1 MSTYTAHSV
10 NTSRLEIEY
19 LEWNPQGRRTAVL
32 VHGWPDSVRT
42 WFTTAPLLASAG
54 YRVIAPSVRGY
65 AGTRFLSAD
74 TPRSGQLAALGRDLV
89 EFVQALRQVGAPL
102 SGTKAQARELAG
114 DVQRARAAL
123 AHAIAQDPLP
133 PPAPGADLAKDA
145 AWSTYLQR
153 HLELQRKMDRLID
166 PLREHVRQ
174 ALGRTSTRL
183 RQLAAMDVVL
193 AQTLA
198 ARQERLLPTL
208 PALLQ
213 RRYEDLR
220 AQHRQALLASGAED
234 DPAQWR
240 AEGAWLHRFEQDWRQ
255 ALMAEVDL
263 RLEPVLGLV
272 EALAQPPLRPLT
284 DPRNTDGQGTR
295 PATHHETP

>member
-1 MSTYTAHSV
+1 MT
-10 NTSRLEIEY
+10 R
-19 LEWNPQGRRTAVL
+19 Q
-32 VHGWPDSVRT
+32 
-42 WFTTAPLLASAG
+42 FAS
-54 YRVIAPSVRGY
+54 
-65 AGTRFLSAD
+65 
-74 TPRSGQLAALGRDLV
+74 TPRVRLLGGWTPVDAPQAAGMDFAERLSLWVGPL
-89 EFVQALRQVGAPL
+89 EAIALQSAHQALRQVGVPL
-102 SGTKAQARELAG
+102 SGPKAQARELAG

-183 RQLAAMDVVL
+183 RQLAAMDGVL

-198 ARQERLLPTL
+198 ARQERLLPT
-208 PALLQ
+208 PPSLLQ
-213 RRYEDLR
+213 RRYEQLR
-220 AQHRQALLASGAED
+220 KAHLQGIESAD

-240 AEGAWLHRFEQDWRQ
+240 ARGAWLHRFEEDWRQ
-255 ALMAEVDL
+255 ALLAEVDL
-263 RLEPVLGLV
+263 RLEPVLGMV
-272 EALAQPPLRPLT
+272 EALSEDLN
-284 DPRNTDGQGTR
+284 DP
-295 PATHHETP
+295 TP